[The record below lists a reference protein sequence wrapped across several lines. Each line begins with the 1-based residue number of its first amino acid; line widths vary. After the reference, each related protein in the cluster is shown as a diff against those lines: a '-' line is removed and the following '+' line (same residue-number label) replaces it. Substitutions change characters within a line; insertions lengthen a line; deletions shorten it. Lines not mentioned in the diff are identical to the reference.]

1 MSSRGRGRDIFPTT
15 RESERALEAAARRRV
30 QAETEAGVAWSG
42 TEQEHAQ
49 ILARIAQAFER
60 RNETS
65 ARLEREAKI
74 ARELVIEASRAGV
87 PATRIA
93 RTVGVS
99 HQRILQMR
107 AGAPEVQ
114 ERARG
119 LSALID

>member
-1 MSSRGRGRDIFPTT
+1 M
-15 RESERALEAAARRRV
+15 RAED
-30 QAETEAGVAWSG
+30 EAGVVIRDG

>member
-1 MSSRGRGRDIFPTT
+1 MSKRGRGRDIFPTT
-15 RESERALEAAARRRV
+15 RWSEEQLEALVRARVRRE
-30 QAETEAGVAWSG
+30 AEAGVAWSG

-60 RNETS
+60 RDETS
-65 ARLEREAKI
+65 ARLNREAKI
-74 ARELVIEASRAGV
+74 ARELVIEASRAGI

-107 AGAPEVQ
+107 ASAPEVQ
-114 ERARG
+114 ERARS